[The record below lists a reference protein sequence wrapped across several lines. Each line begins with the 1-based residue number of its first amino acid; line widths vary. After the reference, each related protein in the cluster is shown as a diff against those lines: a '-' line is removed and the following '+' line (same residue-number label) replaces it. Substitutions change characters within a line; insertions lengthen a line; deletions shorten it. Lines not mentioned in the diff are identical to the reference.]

1 MRRLSHKFARLS
13 DDDVDGAEH
22 ESHFLAVAIFS
33 LIGLL
38 VSFLVLF
45 EVAEIPAILRIF

>member
-1 MRRLSHKFARLS
+1 MRLPDEFARLS
-13 DDDVDGAEH
+13 VDDIDGEAH

-45 EVAEIPAILRIF
+45 EVAEIPAILATF

>member
-1 MRRLSHKFARLS
+1 MRRFTHKFAWPS
-13 DDDVDGAEH
+13 DDEIDGEAH

-45 EVAEIPAILRIF
+45 EVAEIPAILGTF